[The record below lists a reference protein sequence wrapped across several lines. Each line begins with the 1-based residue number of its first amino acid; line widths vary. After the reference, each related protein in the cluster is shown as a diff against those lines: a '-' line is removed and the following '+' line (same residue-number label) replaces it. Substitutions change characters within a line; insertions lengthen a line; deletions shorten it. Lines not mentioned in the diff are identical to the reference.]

1 MRRFTLGLGAVI
13 ALASAAASY
22 GETIW
27 AYDNLAEV
35 NRGGT
40 GDALIKFDSATPGV
54 VTEVGRSTIAGTLM
68 SGLDFTPDG
77 NLWSYSQ
84 AGNIGLFSVNSTTGK
99 ATKIGSGGLTG
110 GDFITDISYNPVDG
124 KMYGIGESVADSVL
138 RLYSISLG
146 TGVASLVSTLSSGAL
161 QTLDVGLAT
170 DSSGRQFVH
179 DLVNDR
185 MFQISGTSL
194 VPLAL
199 PEGFDANFSQG
210 MTIDWSRANDWWH
223 GALNNVTFRTELW
236 KVAPTGAGT
245 FIGNIGGINGGTGLP
260 EYETGDVAVKPV
272 PEPATLALLALS
284 GLMAARRR
292 RA

>member
-1 MRRFTLGLGAVI
+1 MRKLILGLGAVI

-35 NRGGT
+35 NRGGV

-77 NLWSYSQ
+77 NLWAYSQ
-84 AGNIGLFSVNSTTGK
+84 AGNIGMFSVNTTTGK

-110 GDFITDISYNPVDG
+110 GDFITDLSYNPRDG
-124 KMYGIGESVADSVL
+124 KMYGIGEVSADSLL
-138 RLYSISLG
+138 RLYSISLV
-146 TGVASLVSTLSSGAL
+146 TGVATLEKTLSSGAL
-161 QTLDVGLAT
+161 STLDVGLAT
-170 DSSGRQFVH
+170 DSTGKQLVH

-185 MFQISGTSL
+185 MFEISGTSL

-223 GALNNVTFRTELW
+223 GAFNNVTFRTELW
-236 KVAPTGAGT
+236 RVAPTGAGA
-245 FIGNIGGINGGTGLP
+245 FVGNIGGVNGGTGLP

-272 PEPATLALLALS
+272 PEPATLALLALG
-284 GLMAARRR
+284 GLIASRRR